1 MLVQICCS
9 VDSAYFLTRLRQI
22 YPNEKIVGFF
32 YDPNIHPYGEFCLR
46 LNDVKR
52 NARKL
57 GIQIIA
63 GEYDIDAWFEIT
75 RGLENEPE
83 KGARCLKCFEFRL
96 EKTFKLAKN
105 LGEKCVTTTLLMS
118 PKKSFEQLNL
128 VMSEL
133 SKKFEI
139 DFIAPDFRK
148 NGGTGTQ
155 FALAKDEK
163 LYHQNYCGCVFGLQN
178 SRGNLMKFDIENQA
192 KFDRQNSAQN
202 FNAGQI
208 YELISPLSREI
219 LPASIEERLSLYE
232 CAAKCDE
239 NKKKYEIYRDKFIN
253 YRLLFARVVYEKL
266 ASEKDGKICTQ
277 QAQLNA
283 KTLSSFWLY
292 NSHFKREKAK
302 FDIATNCD
310 KFISQKEEIK
320 LFSLDKF
327 NQICGF
333 SYKNVSEICSN
344 PPEIKAQIRARNL
357 LLNSD
362 EFAQGFSPIIIIDE
376 IKAGRYFFEAKSDI
390 FLDVREILVT
400 F

>member
-22 YPNEKIVGFF
+22 YPNEKSVGFF

-63 GEYDIDAWFEIT
+63 GEYDIEAWFEIT

-139 DFIAPDFRK
+139 
-148 NGGTGTQ
+148 N
-155 FALAKDEK
+155 
-163 LYHQNYCGCVFGLQN
+163 
-178 SRGNLMKFDIENQA
+178 
-192 KFDRQNSAQN
+192 
-202 FNAGQI
+202 
-208 YELISPLSREI
+208 
-219 LPASIEERLSLYE
+219 
-232 CAAKCDE
+232 
-239 NKKKYEIYRDKFIN
+239 
-253 YRLLFARVVYEKL
+253 
-266 ASEKDGKICTQ
+266 
-277 QAQLNA
+277 
-283 KTLSSFWLY
+283 
-292 NSHFKREKAK
+292 
-302 FDIATNCD
+302 
-310 KFISQKEEIK
+310 FIS
-320 LFSLDKF
+320 
-327 NQICGF
+327 
-333 SYKNVSEICSN
+333 
-344 PPEIKAQIRARNL
+344 
-357 LLNSD
+357 
-362 EFAQGFSPIIIIDE
+362 
-376 IKAGRYFFEAKSDI
+376 
-390 FLDVREILVT
+390 
-400 F
+400 

>member
-118 PKKSFEQLNL
+118 PKKSFDQLNL

-139 DFIAPDFRK
+139 DFIAIEHISSVKFDEISNNFKRK
-148 NGGTGTQ
+148 
-155 FALAKDEK
+155 KCK
-163 LYHQNYCGCVFGLQN
+163 KFGL
-178 SRGNLMKFDIENQA
+178 S
-192 KFDRQNSAQN
+192 
-202 FNAGQI
+202 
-208 YELISPLSREI
+208 
-219 LPASIEERLSLYE
+219 
-232 CAAKCDE
+232 
-239 NKKKYEIYRDKFIN
+239 
-253 YRLLFARVVYEKL
+253 
-266 ASEKDGKICTQ
+266 
-277 QAQLNA
+277 
-283 KTLSSFWLY
+283 TLSIFQ
-292 NSHFKREKAK
+292 R
-302 FDIATNCD
+302 
-310 KFISQKEEIK
+310 IK
-320 LFSLDKF
+320 HG
-327 NQICGF
+327 N
-333 SYKNVSEICSN
+333 
-344 PPEIKAQIRARNL
+344 
-357 LLNSD
+357 
-362 EFAQGFSPIIIIDE
+362 
-376 IKAGRYFFEAKSDI
+376 
-390 FLDVREILVT
+390 
-400 F
+400 